1 MRTLLDARNHLEK
14 ALVHRLLDVVAPAGA
29 CHAGD
34 AVIQDGGDGRLRI
47 LRERDHLLEV
57 TRAQGRHEFVPQA
70 AIADGLA
77 RQIDV
82 TRDGDRYADHENQ
95 GQRVEEETAVL
106 EEIDDRIEEIHLRA
120 PKDTHPLCTWNLTRF
135 G

>member
-1 MRTLLDARNHLEK
+1 MRALLDARNHLEK
-14 ALVHRLLDVVAPAGA
+14 ALVHRLLDVVAAARA

-34 AVIQDGGDGRLRI
+34 AIVQNGGDRRFRI

-57 TRAQGRHEFVPQA
+57 TRTQGRHEFVPQA
-70 AIADGLA
+70 TIADGLA

-82 TRDGDRYADHENQ
+82 TLDGDRYADHENQ

-106 EEIDDRIEEIHLRA
+106 EEIDERIEEIHLRA
-120 PKDTHPLCTWNLTRF
+120 PKDTHPLCTWNSIRF
-135 G
+135 N